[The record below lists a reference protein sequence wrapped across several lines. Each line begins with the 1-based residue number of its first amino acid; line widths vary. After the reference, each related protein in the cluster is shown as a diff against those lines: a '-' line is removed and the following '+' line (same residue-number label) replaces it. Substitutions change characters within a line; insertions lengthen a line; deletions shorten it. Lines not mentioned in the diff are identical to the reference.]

1 MFIEQ
6 LPVWVRFVKGTKWR
20 YSHKKND
27 IYLTFDDGPIPEVTP
42 WVLDL
47 LDHYGIK
54 ATFFCVGENV
64 SKYPELYQ
72 EILRRGHQT
81 GNHSY
86 NHIKGLHRHSDDY
99 IANVEKAARLI
110 DSHLYRPPHGLVSYA
125 QYKKLREQGYLIVL
139 WDVVPRD
146 YNRKLR
152 PEQVLH
158 KACHYT
164 RKGSII
170 VFHDSL
176 KAEKNVRYALPRYI
190 EYCLSKNYN
199 FKLV

>member
-6 LPVWVRFVKGTKWR
+6 FPVCLRFMRGIKWR
-20 YSHKKND
+20 FSHKKKT

-47 LDHYGIK
+47 LDTYHIK
-54 ATFFCVGENV
+54 ATFFCVGENI

-86 NHIKGLHRHSDDY
+86 NHIKGLYKHSDDY
-99 IANVEKAARLI
+99 IANVEKAAELI
-110 DSHLYRPPHGLVSYA
+110 KSNLFRPPHGMMRYA
-125 QYKKLREQGYLIVL
+125 QVRKLRKKYRIIL

-146 YNRKLR
+146 YNRKLSG
-152 PEQVLH
+152 EEVLQ
-158 KACHYT
+158 KACRYT
-164 RKGSII
+164 RNGSII

-176 KAEKNVRYALPRYI
+176 KAENNMKYALPRYLKD
-190 EYCLSKNYN
+190 CLSKEYQ
-199 FKLV
+199 FELL